1 MIYKAVTQERAHR
14 LLRLGIVPINNYY
27 SDMVVLSLSDC

>member
-14 LLRLGIVPINNYY
+14 LLRLGIVPIIITTVTWLY
-27 SDMVVLSLSDC
+27 CH